1 MKKSI
6 GLLLVTA
13 CLISGTATAYIRVGS
28 EKISVNKYLPPSQ
41 THMESDGRGGYR
53 WTDSGNPDADNYA
66 DRLPSSHSM
75 TPDGRGGFYVR

>member
-1 MKKSI
+1 MKKTI
-6 GLLLVTA
+6 WFILAVA
-13 CLISGTATAYIRVGS
+13 CVISGTATAYVRVGS
-28 EKISVNKYLPPSQ
+28 EKISVSKYMLPSQ

-53 WTDSGNPDADNYA
+53 WIDSGNPDADNYA